1 MRRASSKTYTIV
13 FVRVTVLC
21 ERYAAVGVGCC
32 WDGWRA
38 WRMRSKD
45 QVRSQ
50 AQRGVLLALP
60 CSSSSSSLCSLQ
72 LPAPQHSY
80 QYTLSSPPTTS
91 RRTSKRAFEP
101 SICDRV
107 SLTCL
112 PPQSHQ
118 PPWYTLLALQG
129 HITLE

>member
-38 WRMRSKD
+38 WRMRIKD

-50 AQRGVLLALP
+50 AQRGVLLAPPPPPPSALSSYQHHSTATSTPLAHRLP
-60 CSSSSSSLCSLQ
+60 PANVRPSAPLNRPSAIESH
-72 LPAPQHSY
+72 LPASLP
-80 QYTLSSPPTTS
+80 
-91 RRTSKRAFEP
+91 
-101 SICDRV
+101 
-107 SLTCL
+107 SLT
-112 PPQSHQ
+112 SHHG
-118 PPWYTLLALQG
+118 T
-129 HITLE
+129 HC